1 MLSSDFELS
10 ASRSRCFIS
19 GTEER
24 CFNIVH
30 GFLREVNQITSPNHS
45 PGFALARVKD
55 VSEGV
60 HARKGL

>member
-10 ASRSRCFIS
+10 ASHSRCFIN
-19 GTEER
+19 GTKKG

-30 GFLREVNQITSPNHS
+30 GLMRKVNQITSPDHS
-45 PGFALARVKD
+45 PGFELPRVKE